1 MADFPKIKFL
11 LVDDLAENL
20 LVLEALLR
28 RDDLEILS
36 ARSGTEA
43 LELLLVHDFALA
55 FIDVQMPGMDGFEL
69 AELMRGTE
77 RSKHIPIIFVTAG
90 SREQARVFRGY
101 ESGAVDFIF
110 KPLDPDTLRHKAN
123 TFFDL
128 YRQKQLLA
136 DQLERI
142 QASENLLRGIMDSS
156 AAMIFVKDLE
166 GHYVSLN
173 SSFEKRFNI
182 ARGSFIGRSGADLM
196 PIATV
201 KALRDNDR
209 QVIERGEA
217 MQFEEKIPHADGE
230 HTYVSSKVP
239 LRDAGGQ
246 VWGICG
252 VATDI
257 TQRKRLEL
265 DLAQA
270 VQTREDILAVVS
282 HDLRNPLNVI
292 DLTVTLLK
300 QSASA
305 QNERTLAQYEKIQR
319 AAGLMQRMIGDL
331 MDMANI
337 RAGRLSIEAQPES
350 IESII
355 NEALAAHEFSARENN
370 IELRRDVRSDARVLL
385 DRARILQVFSN
396 LLGNAL
402 KFCAPNTAIEVRAEQ
417 VEREIRFQ
425 VCDSGPGIAAADLPH
440 VFDPY
445 WSAQHHKNGSGLG
458 LYITRSIIEAHGG
471 RIWIECPAGGG
482 THVYFTLPME

>member
-1 MADFPKIKFL
+1 MHSFPKIKFL

-20 LVLEALLR
+20 AVLEALLR

-69 AELMRGTE
+69 AELMRGAD

-90 SREQARVFRGY
+90 SREKARVFRGY

-110 KPLDPDTLRHKAN
+110 KPVDPDMLRQKADI
-123 TFFDL
+123 FFDL
-128 YRQKQLLA
+128 YRQRQLLA
-136 DQLERI
+136 EQLDRI

-156 AAMIFVKDLE
+156 AAMIFVKDLQ
-166 GHYVSLN
+166 GRYVSLN
-173 SSFEKRFNI
+173 ASFEKCFDI
-182 ARGSFIGRSGADLM
+182 ARGSFIGRSDADLL
-196 PIATV
+196 PAETV
-201 KALRDNDR
+201 QALRENDR
-209 QVIERGEA
+209 QVIERGDA
-217 MQFEEKIPHADGE
+217 MQFEEKILHKDGE

-239 LRDAGGQ
+239 LRDATGK

-257 TQRKRLEL
+257 TKRKRLEL

-305 QNERTLAQYEKIQR
+305 KDERTLAQYGKIER

-337 RAGRLSIEAQPES
+337 RAGRLSIEKQPES
-350 IESII
+350 VQSIAS
-355 NEALAAHEFSARENN
+355 EALAAHELSAREK
-370 IELRRDVRSDARVLL
+370 RSSCGAICAVM
-385 DRARILQVFSN
+385 RA
-396 LLGNAL
+396 
-402 KFCAPNTAIEVRAEQ
+402 C
-417 VEREIRFQ
+417 
-425 VCDSGPGIAAADLPH
+425 
-440 VFDPY
+440 
-445 WSAQHHKNGSGLG
+445 
-458 LYITRSIIEAHGG
+458 RSIESGFCKSFPTCSAT
-471 RIWIECPAGGG
+471 R
-482 THVYFTLPME
+482 